1 MISPS
6 RVSRDKIEYCKIIKE
21 LNRKGI
27 TVEYATEHD
36 NAHEYVS
43 FLMYML
49 GEDNKVKKRL
59 ISYYYISIIINIFLC
74 FNRNFKPL

>member
-21 LNRKGI
+21 LNRKGV

-36 NAHEYVS
+36 NIHEYVS

-49 GEDNKVKKRL
+49 GEDNKVKKMM
-59 ISYYYISIIINIFLC
+59 SYYYISIIINKSIKT
-74 FNRNFKPL
+74 RKIKEK